1 MQVEKDFSSFF
12 AKFLMIFQSSTASS
26 ECIILNYYQKWQKIG
41 KKRKKSPLLK
51 ATSENLFLKTRS
63 ITNPGTS
70 QIVTTIGWGQDS
82 DSSSG
87 ISNVLREVDVPIMDN
102 SACDAVYGNVNDGHI
117 CIDSTGGKGTC
128 SVCNIITYK
137 L

>member
-1 MQVEKDFSSFF
+1 
-12 AKFLMIFQSSTASS
+12 MIFFYFHRAFEKSIIRNDKICQKVFFHIQSD
-26 ECIILNYYQKWQKIG
+26 
-41 KKRKKSPLLK
+41 
-51 ATSENLFLKTRS
+51 FLES
-63 ITNPGTS
+63 GPFTNSGTN

-87 ISNVLREVDVPIMDN
+87 ISSVLREVDVPIMSN
-102 SACDAVYGNVNDGHI
+102 SDCDAVYGNVNDGHI

-128 SVCNIITYK
+128 SVS

>member
-1 MQVEKDFSSFF
+1 MNTW
-12 AKFLMIFQSSTASS
+12 FLMIFLYFHSAFEQL
-26 ECIILNYYQKWQKIG
+26 IIKNDKICQKRWQK
-41 KKRKKSPLLK
+41 
-51 ATSENLFLKTRS
+51 LFFHIQS
-63 ITNPGTS
+63 DFWESGPFTNPGTS

-87 ISNVLREVDVPIMDN
+87 ISSVLREVDVPIMSN
-102 SACDAVYGNVNDGHI
+102 SDCDAVYGNVNDGHI

-128 SVCNIITYK
+128 SVS

>member
-1 MQVEKDFSSFF
+1 MQHLDVFFYFHSAFEQLIIRNDKICQKNDKKYFFHVQLDFWESGPF
-12 AKFLMIFQSSTASS
+12 
-26 ECIILNYYQKWQKIG
+26 
-41 KKRKKSPLLK
+41 
-51 ATSENLFLKTRS
+51 
-63 ITNPGTS
+63 TNPGTN

-87 ISNVLREVDVPIMDN
+87 ISSVLREVDVPIMSN
-102 SACDAVYGNVNDGHI
+102 SDCDAVYGNVNDGHI

-128 SVCNIITYK
+128 SVS

>member
-1 MQVEKDFSSFF
+1 MSK
-12 AKFLMIFQSSTASS
+12 
-26 ECIILNYYQKWQKIG
+26 KWQKVIFQVQSDFWESG
-41 KKRKKSPLLK
+41 P
-51 ATSENLFLKTRS
+51 F
-63 ITNPGTS
+63 TNPGTS

-87 ISNVLREVDVPIMDN
+87 ISSVLREVDVPIMSN
-102 SACDAVYGNVNDGHI
+102 SDCDAVYGNVNDGHI

-128 SVCNIITYK
+128 SVS